1 MNSGAYLT
9 GAGTID
15 ISSISFGSL
24 TVNGATTFAGSNIR
38 QNNSIT
44 GPGNIDIT
52 GTFNWLSG
60 GTSGAGTLGIA
71 SGATMNV
78 LLGNAVLSRQLNNAG
93 SINFVGG
100 TLTLSAGTINNL
112 AAGVINIGTTG
123 ISGGGAPSQVINN
136 GIINVDPSPRSFT
149 WSSPMTSSGAI
160 NVKSGTLLFG
170 NGTRTWTGAATI
182 ANQGFVDLGISSL
195 SANILNGTLNLS
207 GGSFALDAGSMSGR
221 GTMVLNNSLT
231 WSGGAISN
239 LTVNPSAAVVIPST
253 STGFLVSEL
262 DNHGRVDVNAT
273 LDLSEATLRNLSDG
287 VLNLSA
293 STPFDFDSDSD
304 NAVTNAGT
312 VNIPAGKSVTLS
324 GAWTNSGTINAVGT
338 LNFTTA
344 LNENTGAV
352 VTGPGRINFGSFA
365 QVLDGTTTF
374 DGSNM
379 VLTGSILGTGNM
391 QLTGTLL
398 DGGLIAGQ
406 GTVTISSTGRLNANV
421 GTLSRSLMS
430 TGVID
435 LGNSGL
441 KLQNGTIDNQA
452 GGVVIATGPSTLTTV
467 SGVAGSSNRFVTAGS
482 LSVAAQTLSIAV
494 PFSNSGT
501 IDVSGGGTL
510 VLSSSVSQVVGPT
523 LTHGTWATHTN
534 STLSI
539 PTTAITNNAANILLD
554 GPGSSFDAINPIANN
569 SGTFQIT
576 GGRDFATSASYTNS
590 GRTVVGTSSALT
602 IHGDL
607 DQHRH
612 DRYRRA
618 ASSSITRATSPLA
631 TIAAQIASGY
641 ANGAWNGI
649 GIDSTPASMHPVR
662 GSGVCRS
669 ERVGDCW
676 CGHVRRAGGGRHVDH
691 RAVHAGR

>member
-1 MNSGAYLT
+1 M
-9 GAGTID
+9 
-15 ISSISFGSL
+15 
-24 TVNGATTFAGSNIR
+24 
-38 QNNSIT
+38 
-44 GPGNIDIT
+44 
-52 GTFNWLSG
+52 
-60 GTSGAGTLGIA
+60 
-71 SGATMNV
+71 
-78 LLGNAVLSRQLNNAG
+78 
-93 SINFVGG
+93 
-100 TLTLSAGTINNL
+100 
-112 AAGVINIGTTG
+112 
-123 ISGGGAPSQVINN
+123 
-136 GIINVDPSPRSFT
+136 
-149 WSSPMTSSGAI
+149 
-160 NVKSGTLLFG
+160 
-170 NGTRTWTGAATI
+170 
-182 ANQGFVDLGISSL
+182 
-195 SANILNGTLNLS
+195 
-207 GGSFALDAGSMSGR
+207 
-221 GTMVLNNSLT
+221 
-231 WSGGAISN
+231 
-239 LTVNPSAAVVIPST
+239 
-253 STGFLVSEL
+253 
-262 DNHGRVDVNAT
+262 
-273 LDLSEATLRNLSDG
+273 
-287 VLNLSA
+287 
-293 STPFDFDSDSD
+293 
-304 NAVTNAGT
+304 
-312 VNIPAGKSVTLS
+312 TLS

-607 DQHRH
+607 VNTGTIDTGEARHRRCSAVFAAGDDRGTDRKRLCKWRVEWDRDQQHARS
-612 DRYRRA
+612 RCIRGAGLAYA
-618 ASSSITRATSPLA
+618 EASELGIV
-631 TIAAQIASGY
+631 
-641 ANGAWNGI
+641 GAGTFD
-649 GIDSTPASMHPVR
+649 G
-662 GSGVCRS
+662 
-669 ERVGDCW
+669 
-676 CGHVRRAGGGRHVDH
+676 
-691 RAVHAGR
+691 RAVDDTSVIVQYTLAGDSNVDRGIVNA